1 MYFLV
6 LLACNTQKKNLGDEK
21 CTHSGEVKDYSELDG
36 CKILILTSE
45 GKKLSPINFDQW
57 AAVLQVGN
65 KISFGYK
72 EAEPMMSICM
82 VEDGFIEITCAVIQ
96 E

>member
-1 MYFLV
+1 MYLLA
-6 LLACNTQKKNLGDEK
+6 LLACNAQKSLGDEK

-36 CKILILTSE
+36 CKTLILTAD
-45 GKKLSPINFDQW
+45 GKKLSPINFEKW
-57 AAVLQVGN
+57 TAVLQVGN
-65 KISFGYK
+65 KIRFGYK

-82 VEDGFIEITCAVIQ
+82 VEDGFIEITCAAIQ